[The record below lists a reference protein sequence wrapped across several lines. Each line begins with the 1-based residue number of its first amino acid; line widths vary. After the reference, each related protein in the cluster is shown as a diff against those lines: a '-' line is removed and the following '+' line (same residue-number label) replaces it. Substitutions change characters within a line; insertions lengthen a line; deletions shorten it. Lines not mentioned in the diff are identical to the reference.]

1 MSPNKQ
7 RVLLLGATGETGG
20 SILRGLLEDRD
31 SFVTTLVRPSS
42 AEKAPVKAL
51 AERGIKIR
59 IADIEG
65 PVEKLVESLAGV
77 DILINAIDAMSQLA
91 QLQLATAAKEA
102 GVKRFV
108 PCAFTTVVPPGGIMA
123 MRDSKEEVYQAIRKL
138 YLPYTIIDVGY
149 WYQLSFPRVPSGR
162 VDYATL
168 VAAGRRP
175 NVEIHGYGNMPTML
189 TDLRDIRPFVARI
202 VKDPRTLN
210 KSVIAYGQVLSEN
223 EVFETM
229 EALSGEK
236 VERIYISTEKTIAAR
251 AALAAKVK
259 ADPNDRLARIWA
271 VSEDYRYSK
280 YVRGDNTPAYA
291 AYLGYLNAK
300 ELYPDFEARGF
311 DEFARELLDGKLE
324 RPYKNLVWG

>member
-20 SILRGLLEDRD
+20 FILRGLLEDKN
-31 SFVTTLVRPSS
+31 SFIVEALVRPSS

-51 AERGIKIR
+51 AERGIRIR
-59 IADIEG
+59 VADIEG
-65 PVEKLVESLAGV
+65 PLEKLVESLAGV
-77 DILINAIDAMSQLA
+77 DILISAIDAMSQLA
-91 QLQLATAAKEA
+91 QL
-102 GVKRFV
+102 
-108 PCAFTTVVPPGGIMA
+108 
-123 MRDSKEEVYQAIRKL
+123 
-138 YLPYTIIDVGY
+138 GY
-149 WYQLSFPRVPSGR
+149 WYQLSFPRVPTGR

-175 NVEIHGYGNMPTML
+175 NVEIHGIGNMPTML
-189 TDLRDIRPFVARI
+189 TDLRDIGPLVVRI
-202 VKDPRTLN
+202 VKDLDPRTLN
-210 KSVIAYGQVLSEN
+210 QSVIAYGQVLSEN
-223 EVFETM
+223 EVFATM
-229 EALSGEK
+229 EAISGK
-236 VERIYISTEKTIAAR
+236 KISTEETIAAR